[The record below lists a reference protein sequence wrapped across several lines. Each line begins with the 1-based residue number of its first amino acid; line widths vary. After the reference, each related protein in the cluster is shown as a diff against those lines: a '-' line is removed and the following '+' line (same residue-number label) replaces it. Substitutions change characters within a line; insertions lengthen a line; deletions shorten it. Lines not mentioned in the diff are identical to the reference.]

1 MVLPPS
7 GDCRIIYTSAYN
19 GAAHPITEMPLRL
32 GIDAYSLNWQG
43 WTAVETLEYA
53 ARMGVDNVQFSE
65 RGFLDSLDVG
75 YLHDLRA
82 RHARQPLPEHGAIVP
97 RERAERKRERDD
109 EQQSKPTH
117 PSPRP

>member
-19 GAAHPITEMPLRL
+19 GAAHPITDMPLRL

-53 ARMGVDNVQFSE
+53 ARMGVDNVH
-65 RGFLDSLDVG
+65 SL
-75 YLHDLRA
+75 LKKSLR
-82 RHARQPLPEHGAIVP
+82 
-97 RERAERKRERDD
+97 
-109 EQQSKPTH
+109 T
-117 PSPRP
+117 